1 MNRVAHRYSTV
12 NLAMKRPMG
21 FLKNQQIKLATRLL
35 AWQYE
40 KSGSPLPEADQ
51 LHAQARHL
59 VDDAHRIA
67 RQRGGNVLA
76 ILNQMAADII
86 RR

>member
-1 MNRVAHRYSTV
+1 
-12 NLAMKRPMG
+12 MG
-21 FLKNQQIKLATRLL
+21 FLKKQQVNMAMRLL

-40 KSGSPLPEADQ
+40 KNGSPLPETD
-51 LHAQARHL
+51 LLNVQASQL

-67 RQRGGNVLA
+67 RQRGGNVLT
-76 ILNQMAADII
+76 ILKQIVTDAM